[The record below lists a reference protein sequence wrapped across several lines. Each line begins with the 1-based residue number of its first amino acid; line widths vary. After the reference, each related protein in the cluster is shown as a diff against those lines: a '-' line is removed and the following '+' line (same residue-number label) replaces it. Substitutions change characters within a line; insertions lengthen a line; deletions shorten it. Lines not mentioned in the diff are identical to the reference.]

1 MSKIF
6 KSEFLNEYFKEGL
19 GKEDFTL
26 EDLENLVDIEN
37 LKTIQYME
45 IINENPDEFIKIGSE
60 DLRILCNLGFKN
72 LGFEGIDFSDT
83 EFDEITLNNL
93 EISRCKLSSCN
104 LDKLQVEESLALF
117 DDIELKDNGLSQ
129 FSHMTQIKDFNC
141 INCEQLDLSDLTNLK
156 NIKCLILE
164 GNVKNISSIKNLKQ
178 LAYIETIGV
187 SNVLENLP
195 DSENLETII
204 INDEDIQD
212 IHFLRNYQNLKQ
224 VTLVESQIDISQL
237 DTLCDLKEKG
247 VLIEFDETKIKEQ
260 LEKRQ
265 YKFEQEDLDKIKEI
279 LHLPNYVELNDYEL
293 YSQPESE
300 FENLEIEDIQ
310 TFNKIIESGLLSNNS
325 IITKLKS
332 INNVDFIVENLKGM
346 SIDTIKYICKNKDI
360 KFRFVIRTLN
370 GIDSKILEQLSEN
383 GENLEFY
390 VQGDLSHFKNQPD
403 VSSYNCKNIKF
414 TDLDK
419 LVPYCLEEMRE
430 FISILEPIKEQ
441 TLEAKNDIEKFSMI
455 RKIALMRSEYD
466 ESGVVRSEKFKK
478 GREFDTRSLKGAFLD
493 GKAVCVGNALG
504 FSIISEYVGLK
515 AKSIGGKSAIDD
527 YGHEWN
533 QIELRDE
540 NGNNNCYNYDL
551 TNDPELLNKKEKN
564 ILESDEEFYKR
575 YIPEEWEKIGKCPQS
590 IPNELIYNASL
601 KRALKG
607 KEEIKSNQF
616 IFYGD
621 YSGKRIE
628 RQDIENI
635 LSSLTLSEMTYI
647 TDILK
652 QTMKQVQT
660 EKEGYVL

>member
-1 MSKIF
+1 MSSIF
-6 KSEFLNEYFKEGL
+6 KSEFLNEYFKQALE
-19 GKEDFTL
+19 KEDFTL
-26 EDLENLVDIEN
+26 EDLKVGS
-37 LKTIQYME
+37 MA
-45 IINENPDEFIKIGSE
+45 IINEDTDEYVKIDSDDLKVLCSLGIK
-60 DLRILCNLGFKN
+60 DFC
-72 LGFEGIDFSDT
+72 FEGIDFSDV
-83 EFDEITLNNL
+83 EFDKTNLSSL
-93 EISRCKLSSCN
+93 EISRCKLSNCN
-104 LDKLQVEESLALF
+104 LDKLQVEESLYLL
-117 DDIELKDNGLSQ
+117 DNVELKDNGLSQ
-129 FSHMTQIKDFNC
+129 FAHMTQIEKFYCMDFKK
-141 INCEQLDLSDLTNLK
+141 LDLMD
-156 NIKCLILE
+156 
-164 GNVKNISSIKNLKQ
+164 IKNFEQLKQ
-178 LAYIETIGV
+178 LSLIRVKGV
-187 SNVLENLP
+187 SNVLESLP
-195 DSENLETII
+195 ISNKLETISIEDKEIKDISLLKDYKDLKEI
-204 INDEDIQD
+204 I
-212 IHFLRNYQNLKQ
+212 LS
-224 VTLVESQIDISQL
+224 ESQLDISQI
-237 DTLCDLKEKG
+237 DTLCDLKAKG

-332 INNVDFIVENLKGM
+332 INNVDFIVENLEGM
-346 SIDTIKYICKNKDI
+346 SIDTIKYICKNKDR

-370 GIDSKILEQLSEN
+370 GIDIKMLEQLSEN

-390 VQGDLSHFKNQPD
+390 VQGDLSHFKNQSD

-419 LVPYCLEEMRE
+419 LVPYGIEDIKE
-430 FISILEPIKEQ
+430 FINVLEDIKEE
-441 TLEAKNDIEKFSMI
+441 TLEAESDIEKFSMI

-466 ESGVVRSEKFKK
+466 ESGVVRSEKFEK
-478 GREFDTRSLKGAFLD
+478 GREFDTRSLKGAFLE

-504 FSIISEYVGLK
+504 FSIISEYVGLN
-515 AKSIGGKSAIDD
+515 AVSIGGISSTYK

-533 QIELRDE
+533 QIKLRDE
-540 NGNNNCYNYDL
+540 YGNYDWYNYDL
-551 TNDPELLNKKEKN
+551 TNDPEVLDKNERN
-564 ILESDEEFYKR
+564 ILEDDKTFYKR
-575 YIPEEWEKIGKCPQS
+575 FVPDKLEKTKKCPKS

-616 IFYGD
+616 TFYGA

-635 LSSLTLSEMTYI
+635 LSSLTLSEMTYM
-647 TDILK
+647 TDLLK
-652 QTMKQVQT
+652 QTVKQVQS